1 MKDVIHNTLLA
12 PQPLPLSLSLPPT
25 DPSLQTVPLDDT
37 DVSSDA
43 PRVSLEEMLR
53 QMSIGEG
60 VKEKG
65 VRVEGVRVE
74 GVGGEGVR
82 VEGVGGEGV
91 RVDSGDGDM
100 MTEC

>member
-1 MKDVIHNTLLA
+1 MLRLLLLDLAVVA
-12 PQPLPLSLSLPPT
+12 PTP
-25 DPSLQTVPLDDT
+25 LQTVPLDDT

-65 VRVEGVRVE
+65 VRGEGVGEEGVR
-74 GVGGEGVR
+74 
-82 VEGVGGEGV
+82 
-91 RVDSGDGDM
+91 GDGDFKS
-100 MTEC
+100 TILDTLSNSHTLASGQHLWLLYEL

>member
-25 DPSLQTVPLDDT
+25 DPSLQTVPLDNT

-65 VRVEGVRVE
+65 VRVEGVKGEGVRGE
-74 GVGGEGVR
+74 GVGGDG
-82 VEGVGGEGV
+82 
-91 RVDSGDGDM
+91 DSGDGDM
-100 MTEC
+100 MTEY